1 MSKSENT
8 IALEQV
14 RQELERI
21 DEQLQQFNH
30 EFLALN
36 VLRRKLENSV
46 RKEPVFQ
53 D

>member
-1 MSKSENT
+1 MSKTENA

-21 DEQLQQFNH
+21 DEQLQQFNA
-30 EFLALN
+30 EFVALN
-36 VLRRKLENSV
+36 ILRRKLESAV
-46 RKEPVFQ
+46 RQEPVFN